1 MWGLFK
7 QDKLIRISSIRK
19 PELAALI
26 RFPHG
31 FLHLLEAEQLI
42 GCVKQ
47 IVVRHVAFV
56 GHFEGAHVRSLRVQ
70 LPKIKVV
77 EASVSC
83 SGIGCVDASFPFLCP
98 EEAVEVWGLIRM
110 ADEPVDFLVHEVDE
124 NLAAAM
130 GHNLLD
136 QTEGRPRP
144 SEWIDK
150 GEGRNE
156 AAVAHETRVKP
167 SERGLKRDAAFN
179 YNAEIRW

>member
-47 IVVRHVAFV
+47 IVIRHVPFV

-77 EASVSC
+77 EASVSR
-83 SGIGCVDASFPFLCP
+83 SGIGCLDASFPFLCP
-98 EEAVEVWGLIRM
+98 EEAVEVCDLIRM

-130 GHNLLD
+130 RQNLLD
-136 QTEGRPRP
+136 QTEGRTGP
-144 SEWIDK
+144 SEWINK

-156 AAVAHETRVKP
+156 AAVAHETRVEP
-167 SERGLKRDAAFN
+167 CERDLKRDAAFN
-179 YNAEIRW
+179 YYAEIRW